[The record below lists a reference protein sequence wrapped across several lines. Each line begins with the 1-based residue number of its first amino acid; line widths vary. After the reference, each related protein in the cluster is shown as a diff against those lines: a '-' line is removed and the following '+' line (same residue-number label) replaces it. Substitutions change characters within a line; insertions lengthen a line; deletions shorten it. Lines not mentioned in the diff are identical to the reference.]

1 MFKNLK
7 SAAIAGAALLAM
19 SGLAHADYVPAGT
32 LTIQSSFNPQVS
44 LTNDTIQLSG
54 PLGQHKFNFFGG
66 TGQFSTADT
75 GLSDSPG
82 NALASAILTFDPT
95 VGNVVIYS
103 GAASI
108 DQLFV
113 FTDSTRGE
121 TYDFDLNSSITTL
134 SDQTTGS
141 GTTIGL
147 YLLGYLT
154 ASGVPPYNTPTP
166 TALTLSLTQTGTS
179 NWSISGT
186 LSNPPPGTG
195 LPVPEPTSMLLLGGG
210 LAALG
215 LVRRRRGSKQ

>member
-7 SAAIAGAALLAM
+7 SATIVGAALLAM
-19 SGLAHADYVPAGT
+19 SGLAHATYVPAGT
-32 LTIQSSFNPQVS
+32 LAISPSFTPTVN

-54 PLGQHKFNFFGG
+54 ATGQHRFGFFGG

-75 GLSDSPG
+75 GNIDNLGST
-82 NALASAILTFDPT
+82 LASAILSFDPT
-95 VGNVVIYS
+95 VGNVVNYS
-103 GAASI
+103 GSASI

-113 FTDSTRGE
+113 FTDSTKGE
-121 TYDFDLNSSITTL
+121 TYDFDLNNSITTL
-134 SDQTTGS
+134 SNQTTGS

-154 ASGVPPYNTPTP
+154 ASGVPPYTTPTP
-166 TALTLSLTQTGTS
+166 TALTLSLTQTGIS
-179 NWSISGT
+179 QWSISGT

-195 LPVPEPTSMLLLGGG
+195 LPVPEPTSMMLLGGG

-215 LVRRRRGSKQ
+215 LVRRRRNVKQ

>member
-1 MFKNLK
+1 MLKTLK
-7 SAAIAGAALLAM
+7 SFAIAGVALTLM
-19 SGLAHADYVPAGT
+19 GGLAHADYVPAGT
-32 LTIQSSFNPQVS
+32 LTISPSFNPIVN
-44 LTNDTIQLSG
+44 LTNNTITLQGSG
-54 PLGQHKFNFFGG
+54 GQHRFAFFGG

-75 GLSDSPG
+75 GNIDNPG
-82 NALASAILTFDPT
+82 TTSGATISFDPT
-95 VGNVVIYS
+95 VGNVVLYG
-103 GAASI
+103 GASSL
-108 DQLFV
+108 DNLFA
-113 FTDSTRGE
+113 FTDQTKGE

-154 ASGVPPYNTPTP
+154 ASGVPPYTTPTP
-166 TALTLSLTQTGTS
+166 TALTLSLTQTGAS
-179 NWSISGT
+179 SWSISGT

-215 LVRRRRGSKQ
+215 FARSRRRVQQ